1 MLNGLMDSVHRI
13 LADQEDL
20 DGCIEA
26 IEVIWLFD

>member
-1 MLNGLMDSVHRI
+1 MDSVHRI

-26 IEVIWLFD
+26 IEVNIDVTN